1 MARAQQPGPGPEA
14 RAARAGLEPGLEPVV
29 VGAVRTPVGR
39 RNGGLSGVHAVDLGA
54 VALRAL
60 VERSGIDP
68 VQVDDVI
75 MGCVSQ
81 IGEQSVNVAR
91 NAWLAAGLPE
101 EVPATTIDRQCGSSQ
116 QAVQFAAQGIMA
128 GGYRLVVAGGVEHMT
143 RVPMG
148 STMSGPGVPFGP
160 TMHDR
165 YQGRLVPQGI
175 SAELITE
182 KWGLTREEQDEFAL
196 RSHRRAAAAQDA
208 GRFDRQLVPVEV
220 PGQDP
225 EGSGEPHDGPAGS
238 RSDPSPAAGAGEPQG
253 GAPVDPEGSGEP
265 QGGAPV
271 NRGSAS
277 TWVRAD
283 EGVRRDT
290 STEKLAALKPA
301 FRPDGQVT
309 AGNSSQISD
318 GAAALLLASRDTAE
332 RLGLRPLARFA
343 GFALAGV
350 DPVLMLTGVIPA
362 TERVLRQTGLGMD
375 DLDVIEINEAFASVV
390 LSWGREVEPN
400 WERVNPNGG
409 AIALGHP
416 LGASGARIM
425 TDLVMELERG
435 GGRYGLQVMCEG
447 GGMANATVLER
458 LDG

>member
-1 MARAQQPGPGPEA
+1 MEAQEQ
-14 RAARAGLEPGLEPVV
+14 PGLEPVV

-39 RNGGLSGVHAVDLGA
+39 RNGGLAGVHAVDLGA

-68 VQVDDVI
+68 VLVDDVI

-81 IGEQSVNVAR
+81 IGEQSANVAR

-128 GGYRLVVAGGVEHMT
+128 GGYQLVVAGGVEHMT

-148 STMSGPGVPFGP
+148 STMSGPGVPGVPFGP
-160 TMHDR
+160 AMYDR

-208 GRFDRQLVPVEV
+208 GRFDAQLVPVEV
-220 PGQDP
+220 PAP
-225 EGSGEPHDGPAGS
+225 SG
-238 RSDPSPAAGAGEPQG
+238 AA
-253 GAPVDPEGSGEP
+253 
-265 QGGAPV
+265 
-271 NRGSAS
+271 
-277 TWVRAD
+277 TWVQAD

-290 STEKLAALKPA
+290 SMEKLAALKPA
-301 FRPDGQVT
+301 FKPDGQVT

-318 GAAALLLASRDTAE
+318 GAAALLLASRAAAE

-362 TERVLRQTGLGMD
+362 TERVLRQTGLGLD

-390 LSWGREVEPN
+390 LAWGREVEPN
-400 WERVNPNGG
+400 WDRVNPNGG

-425 TDLVMELERG
+425 TDLVAELGRG

>member
-1 MARAQQPGPGPEA
+1 MQAPE
-14 RAARAGLEPGLEPVV
+14 REPVI

-39 RNGGLSGVHAVDLGA
+39 RNGGLAGVHAVDLGA
-54 VALRAL
+54 AALRAL
-60 VERSGIDP
+60 VDRCGVDPER
-68 VQVDDVI
+68 VDDVI

-81 IGEQSVNVAR
+81 TGEQAVNVAR

-128 GGYRLVVAGGVEHMT
+128 GGYDLVVAGGVEHMT

-148 STMSGPGVPFGP
+148 STMEGPGVPFGP
-160 TMHDR
+160 SMHAR

-175 SAELITE
+175 SAELIAE
-182 KWGLTREEQDEFAL
+182 KWGLTREEQDAFSL
-196 RSHRRAAAAQDA
+196 RSHQRAAAAQDA

-220 PGQDP
+220 PG
-225 EGSGEPHDGPAGS
+225 PH
-238 RSDPSPAAGAGEPQG
+238 GA
-253 GAPVDPEGSGEP
+253 S
-265 QGGAPV
+265 
-271 NRGSAS
+271 S
-277 TWVRAD
+277 WVRAD

-290 STEKLAALKPA
+290 SMEKLAGLKPA
-301 FRPDGQVT
+301 FRPDGQIT

-318 GAAALLLASRDTAE
+318 GAAALLLASRATAE
-332 RLGLRPLARFA
+332 RLRLRPRARFVS
-343 GFALAGV
+343 FALAGV

-362 TERVLRQTGLGMD
+362 TERVLQRAGLRLG
-375 DLDVIEINEAFASVV
+375 DVDVVEINEAFASVV
-390 LSWGREVEPN
+390 LAWGREVEPD

-425 TDLVMELERG
+425 TDLVAELARRD
-435 GGRYGLQVMCEG
+435 GRYGLQVMCEG
-447 GGMANATVLER
+447 GGMANATILER

>member
-1 MARAQQPGPGPEA
+1 
-14 RAARAGLEPGLEPVV
+14 LEPVV

-39 RNGGLSGVHAVDLGA
+39 RNGGLAGVHAVDLGA

-60 VERSGIDP
+60 VERGGIDP
-68 VQVDDVI
+68 MLVDDVI

-101 EVPATTIDRQCGSSQ
+101 EVPATTIDRQCGSAQ

-128 GGYRLVVAGGVEHMT
+128 GGYQLVVAGGVEHMT
-143 RVPMG
+143 RVPLG

-160 TMHDR
+160 AMHDR

-182 KWGLTREEQDEFAL
+182 KWGLTREEQDAFAL

-208 GRFDRQLVPVEV
+208 GHFDRQLVPVEI
-220 PGQDP
+220 
-225 EGSGEPHDGPAGS
+225 
-238 RSDPSPAAGAGEPQG
+238 
-253 GAPVDPEGSGEP
+253 
-265 QGGAPV
+265 
-271 NRGSAS
+271 RGSDAG
-277 TWVRAD
+277 WVRAD

-290 STEKLAALKPA
+290 SMEKLAGLKPA

-318 GAAALLLASRDTAE
+318 GAAALLLASRATAE
-332 RLGLRPLARFA
+332 RLGLRPLARFV

-362 TERVLRQTGLGMD
+362 TERGLAQTGLGM
-375 DLDVIEINEAFASVV
+375 
-390 LSWGREVEPN
+390 
-400 WERVNPNGG
+400 
-409 AIALGHP
+409 
-416 LGASGARIM
+416 
-425 TDLVMELERG
+425 TDLVVELERT
-435 GGRYGLQVMCEG
+435 GGRYALQVMCEG

-458 LDG
+458 LEG

>member
-1 MARAQQPGPGPEA
+1 MQQREPGPYARPERDPA
-14 RAARAGLEPGLEPVV
+14 LEPVI

-39 RNGGLSGVHAVDLGA
+39 RNGGLAGVHAVDLGA
-54 VALRAL
+54 VVLRAL
-60 VERSGIDP
+60 VERSGVDP
-68 VQVDDVI
+68 GLVDDVI
-75 MGCVSQ
+75 FGCVSQ

-128 GGYRLVVAGGVEHMT
+128 GGYQLVVAGGVEHMT

-160 TMHDR
+160 AMHDR

-182 KWGLTREEQDEFAL
+182 KWGLRREEQDSFAL
-196 RSHRRAAAAQDA
+196 RSHHRAAAAQDA
-208 GRFDRQLVPVEV
+208 GRFDRHLVPVEV
-220 PGQDP
+220 PA
-225 EGSGEPHDGPAGS
+225 GSGSGDGT
-238 RSDPSPAAGAGEPQG
+238 
-253 GAPVDPEGSGEP
+253 
-265 QGGAPV
+265 
-271 NRGSAS
+271 SA
-277 TWVRAD
+277 WVRAD

-290 STEKLAALKPA
+290 SMEKLAALTPA
-301 FRPDGQVT
+301 FRPEGQVT

-318 GAAALLLASRDTAE
+318 GAAALLLASRVMAE

-362 TERVLRQTGLGMD
+362 TERVLRRTGLGMD

-390 LSWGREVEPN
+390 LAWGRELEPN

-425 TDLVMELERG
+425 TDLVAELERG
-435 GGRYGLQVMCEG
+435 NGRYGLQVMCEG

>member
-1 MARAQQPGPGPEA
+1 MDVRAQ
-14 RAARAGLEPGLEPVV
+14 GLDPVV

-39 RNGGLSGVHAVDLGA
+39 RNGGLAGVHAVDLGA
-54 VALRAL
+54 AALRAL

-68 VQVDDVI
+68 MQVDDVI

-81 IGEQSVNVAR
+81 VGEQSVNVAR

-116 QAVQFAAQGIMA
+116 QAVQFAAQGILA
-128 GGYRLVVAGGVEHMT
+128 GGYQLVVAGGVEHMT

-160 TMHDR
+160 AMHDR

-182 KWGLTREEQDEFAL
+182 KWGLTRSEQDEFAL

-208 GRFDRQLVPVEV
+208 GHFDPQLVPVEV
-220 PGQDP
+220 PG
-225 EGSGEPHDGPAGS
+225 S
-238 RSDPSPAAGAGEPQG
+238 GAG
-253 GAPVDPEGSGEP
+253 
-265 QGGAPV
+265 
-271 NRGSAS
+271 
-277 TWVRAD
+277 WFRAD

-290 STEKLAALKPA
+290 SMEKLAGLKPA

-318 GAAALLLASRDTAE
+318 GAAALLLASRAAAE
-332 RLGLRPLARFA
+332 QLGLRPLARFV

-362 TERVLRQTGLGMD
+362 TERVLSQTGLGMD

-390 LSWGREVEPN
+390 LAWGREVEPN
-400 WERVNPNGG
+400 WDRVNPNGG

-425 TDLVMELERG
+425 TDLVGELERG
-435 GGRYGLQVMCEG
+435 RGRYGLQVMCEG

>member
-1 MARAQQPGPGPEA
+1 MRARGQ
-14 RAARAGLEPGLEPVV
+14 EPVV

-39 RNGGLSGVHAVDLGA
+39 RNGGLAGVHAVDLGA

-68 VQVDDVI
+68 GLVDDVI

-116 QAVQFAAQGIMA
+116 QAVQFAAQGIQA
-128 GGYRLVVAGGVEHMT
+128 GGYQLVVAGGVEHMT

-160 TMHDR
+160 AMHDR

-182 KWGLTREEQDEFAL
+182 KWGLTREEQDELAL

-208 GRFDRQLVPVEV
+208 GFFDPHLVPVEV
-220 PGQDP
+220 PANGQ
-225 EGSGEPHDGPAGS
+225 
-238 RSDPSPAAGAGEPQG
+238 
-253 GAPVDPEGSGEP
+253 
-265 QGGAPV
+265 
-271 NRGSAS
+271 S

-290 STEKLAALKPA
+290 SMEKLAGLKPA

-318 GAAALLLASRDTAE
+318 GAAALLLASREAAE

-350 DPVLMLTGVIPA
+350 DPVVMLTGVIPA

-390 LSWGREVEPN
+390 LAWGREVEPS

-425 TDLVMELERG
+425 TDLLAELERG
-435 GGRYGLQVMCEG
+435 HGRYGLQVMCEG

>member
-1 MARAQQPGPGPEA
+1 MQARAQ
-14 RAARAGLEPGLEPVV
+14 EPGLEPVV
-29 VGAVRTPVGR
+29 VGAVRTPVGK
-39 RNGGLSGVHAVDLGA
+39 RNGALAGVHAVDLGA
-54 VALRAL
+54 VVLRAL
-60 VERSGIDP
+60 VERSEVDP
-68 VQVDDVI
+68 VLVDDVI

-81 IGEQSVNVAR
+81 VGEQSLNVAR

-160 TMHDR
+160 AMHDR

-182 KWGLTREEQDEFAL
+182 KWGLTRSEQDEFAL

-220 PGQDP
+220 PGPDGG
-225 EGSGEPHDGPAGS
+225 EGGGP
-238 RSDPSPAAGAGEPQG
+238 
-253 GAPVDPEGSGEP
+253 
-265 QGGAPV
+265 
-271 NRGSAS
+271 
-277 TWVRAD
+277 TLVRAD

-290 STEKLAALKPA
+290 SMEKLAGLKPA

-318 GAAALLLASRDTAE
+318 GAAALLLASRETAE

-400 WERVNPNGG
+400 WDRVNPNGG

-425 TDLVMELERG
+425 TDLVAELERG

>member
-1 MARAQQPGPGPEA
+1 MQAPE
-14 RAARAGLEPGLEPVV
+14 REPVI

-39 RNGGLSGVHAVDLGA
+39 RNGGLAGLHAVDLGA
-54 VALRAL
+54 AALRAL
-60 VERSGIDP
+60 VDRSGIDP
-68 VQVDDVI
+68 GRVDDVI

-81 IGEQSVNVAR
+81 TGEQAVNVAR

-128 GGYRLVVAGGVEHMT
+128 GGYDLVVAGGVESMS

-160 TMHDR
+160 TMSDR

-182 KWGLTREEQDEFAL
+182 KWGLTREEQDAFAL
-196 RSHRRAAAAQDA
+196 RSHQRAAAAQDA
-208 GRFDRQLVPVEV
+208 GRFDQQLVPVEV
-220 PGQDP
+220 PGP
-225 EGSGEPHDGPAGS
+225 DGT
-238 RSDPSPAAGAGEPQG
+238 
-253 GAPVDPEGSGEP
+253 
-265 QGGAPV
+265 
-271 NRGSAS
+271 S

-283 EGVRRDT
+283 EGIRRDT
-290 STEKLAALKPA
+290 SMEKLAGLKPA

-318 GAAALLLASRDTAE
+318 GAAALLLASRAVAE
-332 RLGLRPLARFA
+332 RLGLRPRARFVS
-343 GFALAGV
+343 FALAGV

-362 TERVLRQTGLGMD
+362 TERVLERAGLPLEDMD
-375 DLDVIEINEAFASVV
+375 VVEINEAFASVV
-390 LSWGREVEPN
+390 LAWGREVKPD
-400 WERVNPNGG
+400 WERVNPGGG

-425 TDLVMELERG
+425 TDLVAELARR

>member
-1 MARAQQPGPGPEA
+1 
-14 RAARAGLEPGLEPVV
+14 VI

-39 RNGGLSGVHAVDLGA
+39 RNGGLAGVHAVDLGA

-60 VERSGIDP
+60 IDRGGVDP
-68 VQVDDVI
+68 GLVDDVI

-128 GGYRLVVAGGVEHMT
+128 GSYRLVVAGGVEHMT

-148 STMSGPGVPFGP
+148 STMTGPGVPFGP
-160 TMHDR
+160 AMHDR

-182 KWGLTREEQDEFAL
+182 KWGLTREEQDAFAL

-220 PGQDP
+220 PAGGGP
-225 EGSGEPHDGPAGS
+225 GGSGEPPGW
-238 RSDPSPAAGAGEPQG
+238 SPG
-253 GAPVDPEGSGEP
+253 GSG
-265 QGGAPV
+265 G
-271 NRGSAS
+271 
-277 TWVRAD
+277 WVRAV

-290 STEKLAALKPA
+290 SMEKLAGLKPA

-318 GAAALLLASRDTAE
+318 GAAALLLASRAMAE

-362 TERVLRQTGLGMD
+362 TEKVLGQTGLGVD

-390 LSWGREVEPN
+390 LAWGREVEPD

-425 TDLVMELERG
+425 TDLVAELERS

>member
-1 MARAQQPGPGPEA
+1 MHAQAQEL
-14 RAARAGLEPGLEPVV
+14 RLEPVI

-39 RNGGLSGVHAVDLGA
+39 RNGGLAGVHAVDLGA

-60 VERSGIDP
+60 VERSGVDP
-68 VQVDDVI
+68 MLVDDVI

-81 IGEQSVNVAR
+81 IGEQAVNVAR

-116 QAVQFAAQGIMA
+116 QAVQFAAQGILA
-128 GGYRLVVAGGVEHMT
+128 GGYQLVVAGGVEHMT

-148 STMSGPGVPFGP
+148 STMAGPGVPGAPFGP
-160 TMHDR
+160 AMHDR

-175 SAELITE
+175 SAELIAE
-182 KWGLTREEQDEFAL
+182 KWGLTRSEQDAFAL

-208 GRFDRQLVPVEV
+208 GRFDHQLVPVEA
-220 PGQDP
+220 PG
-225 EGSGEPHDGPAGS
+225 SDG
-238 RSDPSPAAGAGEPQG
+238 
-253 GAPVDPEGSGEP
+253 
-265 QGGAPV
+265 
-271 NRGSAS
+271 AS
-277 TWVRAD
+277 TWVLAD
-283 EGVRRDT
+283 EGMRRDT
-290 STEKLAALKPA
+290 SMEKLAGLKPA

-318 GAAALLLASRDTAE
+318 GAAALLLASRAAAE
-332 RLGLRPLARFA
+332 RLGLRPLVRFA
-343 GFALAGV
+343 GFALTGV

-390 LSWGREVEPN
+390 LAWGREVEPD

-425 TDLVMELERG
+425 TDLVAELERG
-435 GGRYGLQVMCEG
+435 NGRYGLQVMCEG

-458 LDG
+458 LEG

>member
-1 MARAQQPGPGPEA
+1 MRAREREPGP
-14 RAARAGLEPGLEPVV
+14 EPVV

-39 RNGGLSGVHAVDLGA
+39 RNGGLAGVHAVDLGA

-68 VQVDDVI
+68 GLVDDVI

-81 IGEQSVNVAR
+81 IGEQSVNMAR

-116 QAVQFAAQGIMA
+116 QAVQFAAQGIQA
-128 GGYRLVVAGGVEHMT
+128 GGYQLVVAGGVEHMT

-160 TMHDR
+160 SMHDR

-208 GRFDRQLVPVEV
+208 GFFDPHLVPVEV
-220 PGQDP
+220 PDP
-225 EGSGEPHDGPAGS
+225 PN
-238 RSDPSPAAGAGEPQG
+238 G
-253 GAPVDPEGSGEP
+253 G
-265 QGGAPV
+265 
-271 NRGSAS
+271 S

-290 STEKLAALKPA
+290 SLEKLAGLKPA

-318 GAAALLLASRDTAE
+318 GAAALLLASREAAE

-390 LSWGREVEPN
+390 LAWGREVEPN

-425 TDLVMELERG
+425 TDLLAELERG
-435 GGRYGLQVMCEG
+435 QGRYGLQVMCEG

>member
-1 MARAQQPGPGPEA
+1 MQAQQPGS
-14 RAARAGLEPGLEPVV
+14 EPVV

-39 RNGGLSGVHAVDLGA
+39 RNGGLAGVHAVDLGA

-116 QAVQFAAQGIMA
+116 QAVQFAAQGILA

-160 TMHDR
+160 AMHDR

-220 PGQDP
+220 PVDR
-225 EGSGEPHDGPAGS
+225 DG
-238 RSDPSPAAGAGEPQG
+238 AA
-253 GAPVDPEGSGEP
+253 
-265 QGGAPV
+265 
-271 NRGSAS
+271 

-290 STEKLAALKPA
+290 SMEKLAALKPA

-318 GAAALLLASRDTAE
+318 GAAALLLASQDTAE

-362 TERVLRQTGLGMD
+362 TERVLRQTGLGLD
-375 DLDVIEINEAFASVV
+375 DLDVIEVNEAFASVV
-390 LSWGREVEPN
+390 LAWGREVEPN

-458 LDG
+458 LDR

>member
-1 MARAQQPGPGPEA
+1 MES
-14 RAARAGLEPGLEPVV
+14 RAAGLEPVV

-39 RNGGLSGVHAVDLGA
+39 RNGGLAGVHAVDLGA

-60 VERSGIDP
+60 VERSGVDP
-68 VQVDDVI
+68 MLVDDVI

-81 IGEQSVNVAR
+81 IGEQAVNVAR

-116 QAVQFAAQGIMA
+116 QAVQFAAQGILA
-128 GGYRLVVAGGVEHMT
+128 GGYQLVVAGGVEHMT

-148 STMSGPGVPFGP
+148 STMAGPGVPGVPFGP
-160 TMHDR
+160 AMHDR

-175 SAELITE
+175 SAELIAE
-182 KWGLTREEQDEFAL
+182 KWGLTRSEQDAFAL

-208 GRFDRQLVPVEV
+208 GRFDHQLVPVQA
-220 PGQDP
+220 PGQD
-225 EGSGEPHDGPAGS
+225 
-238 RSDPSPAAGAGEPQG
+238 GA
-253 GAPVDPEGSGEP
+253 S
-265 QGGAPV
+265 
-271 NRGSAS
+271 S
-277 TWVRAD
+277 WVRAD

-290 STEKLAALKPA
+290 SMEKLAGLKPA

-318 GAAALLLASRDTAE
+318 GAAALLLASRATAE
-332 RLGLRPLARFA
+332 RLGLRPLARVA

-390 LSWGREVEPN
+390 LAWGREVEPD
-400 WERVNPNGG
+400 WERVNRNGG

-425 TDLVMELERG
+425 TDLVAELERG
-435 GGRYGLQVMCEG
+435 NGRYGLQVMCEG

-458 LDG
+458 LEG

>member
-1 MARAQQPGPGPEA
+1 MQAPE
-14 RAARAGLEPGLEPVV
+14 REPVI

-39 RNGGLSGVHAVDLGA
+39 RNGGLAGLHAVDLGA
-54 VALRAL
+54 AALRAL
-60 VERSGIDP
+60 VDRSGVDP
-68 VQVDDVI
+68 DRVDDVI

-81 IGEQSVNVAR
+81 TGEQAVNVAR

-128 GGYRLVVAGGVEHMT
+128 GGYDLVVAGGVEHMT

-148 STMSGPGVPFGP
+148 STMEGPGVPFGP
-160 TMHDR
+160 AMHAR
-165 YQGRLVPQGI
+165 YHGRLVPQGI

-182 KWGLTREEQDEFAL
+182 KWGLTREEQDAFAL
-196 RSHRRAAAAQDA
+196 RSHQRAAAAQDA

-220 PGQDP
+220 PAP
-225 EGSGEPHDGPAGS
+225 DGT
-238 RSDPSPAAGAGEPQG
+238 
-253 GAPVDPEGSGEP
+253 
-265 QGGAPV
+265 
-271 NRGSAS
+271 SA
-277 TWVRAD
+277 WVRAD
-283 EGVRRDT
+283 EGIRRDT
-290 STEKLAALKPA
+290 SMEKLAGLKPA

-318 GAAALLLASRDTAE
+318 GAAALLLASRATAE
-332 RLGLRPLARFA
+332 RLGLRPQARFVS
-343 GFALAGV
+343 FALAGV

-362 TERVLRQTGLGMD
+362 TERVLQRAGLRLG
-375 DLDVIEINEAFASVV
+375 DVEVVEINEAFASVV
-390 LSWGREVEPN
+390 LAWGREVEPD

-416 LGASGARIM
+416 LGATGARIM
-425 TDLVMELERG
+425 TDLVAELARR
-435 GGRYGLQVMCEG
+435 GGRYGLQVICEG

>member
-1 MARAQQPGPGPEA
+1 MPARAE
-14 RAARAGLEPGLEPVV
+14 EPGGRAQPR
-29 VGAVRTPVGR
+29 GAVV
-39 RNGGLSGVHAVDLGA
+39 
-54 VALRAL
+54 LRAL

-68 VQVDDVI
+68 MQVDDVI

-160 TMHDR
+160 AMHDR

-175 SAELITE
+175 SAELITD
-182 KWGLTREEQDEFAL
+182 KWGLTRSEQDEFAL
-196 RSHRRAAAAQDA
+196 RSHQRAAAAQDA
-208 GRFDRQLVPVEV
+208 GHLDPQLVPVEV
-220 PGQDP
+220 PGVP
-225 EGSGEPHDGPAGS
+225 GSDAG
-238 RSDPSPAAGAGEPQG
+238 
-253 GAPVDPEGSGEP
+253 
-265 QGGAPV
+265 
-271 NRGSAS
+271 
-277 TWVRAD
+277 WFRAD

-290 STEKLAALKPA
+290 SMEKLAGLKPA

-318 GAAALLLASRDTAE
+318 GAAALLLASRSTAE
-332 RLGLRPLARFA
+332 RLGLRRLARFA
-343 GFALAGV
+343 GLALAGV

-362 TERVLRQTGLGMD
+362 TERVLERTGLGMD

-390 LSWGREVEPN
+390 LAWGREVEPN
-400 WERVNPNGG
+400 WDRVNPNGG
-409 AIALGHP
+409 GIALGAP
-416 LGASGARIM
+416 LGGPRARII
-425 TDLVMELERG
+425 TDLVGE
-435 GGRYGLQVMCEG
+435 
-447 GGMANATVLER
+447 
-458 LDG
+458 

>member
-1 MARAQQPGPGPEA
+1 MHAQAQEPGQRAGPE
-14 RAARAGLEPGLEPVV
+14 RDPGLEPVI

-39 RNGGLSGVHAVDLGA
+39 RNGGLAGVHAVDLGA

-60 VERSGIDP
+60 VERSGVDP
-68 VQVDDVI
+68 LLVDDVI

-81 IGEQSVNVAR
+81 TGEQSVNVAR

-128 GGYRLVVAGGVEHMT
+128 GGYQLVVAGGVEHMT

-148 STMSGPGVPFGP
+148 STMAGPGVPGVPFGP
-160 TMHDR
+160 AMHDR
-165 YQGRLVPQGI
+165 YEGRLVPQGI
-175 SAELITE
+175 SAELIAE
-182 KWGLTREEQDEFAL
+182 KWGLTRAEQDAFAL

-208 GRFDRQLVPVEV
+208 GRFGHQLVPVEV
-220 PGQDP
+220 PARPDRAG
-225 EGSGEPHDGPAGS
+225 DGT
-238 RSDPSPAAGAGEPQG
+238 
-253 GAPVDPEGSGEP
+253 
-265 QGGAPV
+265 
-271 NRGSAS
+271 S
-277 TWVRAD
+277 TWVLAD

-290 STEKLAALKPA
+290 STEKLAGLKPA
-301 FRPDGQVT
+301 FRPDGRVT

-318 GAAALLLASRDTAE
+318 GAAALLLASRATAE

-362 TERVLRQTGLGMD
+362 TERVLRQTGVGVD

-390 LSWGREVEPN
+390 LAWGREVEPD

-425 TDLVMELERG
+425 TDLVAELERG
-435 GGRYGLQVMCEG
+435 NGRYGLQVMCEG

-458 LDG
+458 LEG

>member
-1 MARAQQPGPGPEA
+1 
-14 RAARAGLEPGLEPVV
+14 
-29 VGAVRTPVGR
+29 
-39 RNGGLSGVHAVDLGA
+39 VHAVDLGA

-68 VQVDDVI
+68 MLVDDVI

-116 QAVQFAAQGIMA
+116 QAVQFAAQGILA
-128 GGYRLVVAGGVEHMT
+128 GGYQLVVAGGVEHMT

-148 STMSGPGVPFGP
+148 STMAGPGVPGVPFGP
-160 TMHDR
+160 AMHDR

-175 SAELITE
+175 SAELIAE
-182 KWGLTREEQDEFAL
+182 KWGLTRSEQDAFAL

-208 GRFDRQLVPVEV
+208 GRFDHQLVPVQA
-220 PGQDP
+220 PGQD
-225 EGSGEPHDGPAGS
+225 
-238 RSDPSPAAGAGEPQG
+238 GA
-253 GAPVDPEGSGEP
+253 S
-265 QGGAPV
+265 
-271 NRGSAS
+271 S
-277 TWVRAD
+277 WLRAD

-290 STEKLAALKPA
+290 SMEKLAGLKPA

-318 GAAALLLASRDTAE
+318 GAAALLLASRATAE

-362 TERVLRQTGLGMD
+362 TERVLGQTGLGMD

-390 LSWGREVEPN
+390 LAWGREVEPD

-425 TDLVMELERG
+425 TDLVAELERG
-435 GGRYGLQVMCEG
+435 NGRYGLQVMCEG

-458 LDG
+458 LEG

>member
-1 MARAQQPGPGPEA
+1 MRERDPGPRPGSAGPGPYA
-14 RAARAGLEPGLEPVV
+14 RHERDPGLEPVI

-39 RNGGLSGVHAVDLGA
+39 RNGGLAGVHAVDLGA
-54 VALRAL
+54 VVLRAL
-60 VERSGIDP
+60 VDRGGVDP
-68 VQVDDVI
+68 GLVDDVI

-148 STMSGPGVPFGP
+148 STMAGPGVPFGP
-160 TMHDR
+160 AMHDR

-182 KWGLTREEQDEFAL
+182 KWGLTREEQDAFAL

-220 PGQDP
+220 PAGGAAGP
-225 EGSGEPHDGPAGS
+225 GPAGDGDS
-238 RSDPSPAAGAGEPQG
+238 R
-253 GAPVDPEGSGEP
+253 
-265 QGGAPV
+265 
-271 NRGSAS
+271 
-277 TWVRAD
+277 WVRAD

-290 STEKLAALKPA
+290 SMEKLAGLKPA

-318 GAAALLLASRDTAE
+318 GAAVLLLASRAMAE

-362 TERVLRQTGLGMD
+362 TEKVLGQTGLGMD

-390 LSWGREVEPN
+390 LAWGREVEPD

-425 TDLVMELERG
+425 TDLVAELERG

>member
-1 MARAQQPGPGPEA
+1 
-14 RAARAGLEPGLEPVV
+14 VI

-39 RNGGLSGVHAVDLGA
+39 RNGGLAGVHAVDLGA

-60 VERSGIDP
+60 VERSGVDP
-68 VQVDDVI
+68 MLVDDVI

-81 IGEQSVNVAR
+81 TGEQSVNVAR

-116 QAVQFAAQGIMA
+116 QAVQFAAQGILA
-128 GGYRLVVAGGVEHMT
+128 GGYQLVVAGGVEHMT

-148 STMSGPGVPFGP
+148 STMAGPGVPGVPFGP
-160 TMHDR
+160 AMHDR

-175 SAELITE
+175 SAELIAE
-182 KWGLTREEQDEFAL
+182 KWGLARSEQDAFAL

-208 GRFDRQLVPVEV
+208 GRFDHQLVPVQA
-220 PGQDP
+220 PGQD
-225 EGSGEPHDGPAGS
+225 GTSS
-238 RSDPSPAAGAGEPQG
+238 
-253 GAPVDPEGSGEP
+253 
-265 QGGAPV
+265 
-271 NRGSAS
+271 
-277 TWVRAD
+277 WLRAD

-290 STEKLAALKPA
+290 SMEKLAGLKPA

-318 GAAALLLASRDTAE
+318 GAAALLLASRATAE

-390 LSWGREVEPN
+390 LAWGREVEPD
-400 WERVNPNGG
+400 WERVNRNGG

-425 TDLVMELERG
+425 TDLVAELERG
-435 GGRYGLQVMCEG
+435 NGRYGLQVMCEG

-458 LDG
+458 LEG

>member
-1 MARAQQPGPGPEA
+1 MEAQGQTPEP
-14 RAARAGLEPGLEPVV
+14 RRTPESEPGLGPRRDPELEPVV

-39 RNGGLSGVHAVDLGA
+39 RNGGLAGVHAVDLGA

-68 VQVDDVI
+68 VLVDDVI

-81 IGEQSVNVAR
+81 VGEQSANVAR

-128 GGYRLVVAGGVEHMT
+128 GGYQLVVAGGVEHMT

-148 STMSGPGVPFGP
+148 SSMSGPGAPFGP

-175 SAELITE
+175 SAELIAE
-182 KWGLTREEQDEFAL
+182 KWGLSRQEQDELAL

-208 GRFDRQLVPVEV
+208 GHFDRHLVPVEV
-220 PGQDP
+220 PG
-225 EGSGEPHDGPAGS
+225 
-238 RSDPSPAAGAGEPQG
+238 
-253 GAPVDPEGSGEP
+253 PEGSGEP

-271 NRGSAS
+271 DRDGGAA
-277 TWVRAD
+277 WVRAD

-290 STEKLAALKPA
+290 SMDKLAGLKPA

-318 GAAALLLASRDTAE
+318 GAAALLLASRAAAE

-362 TERVLRQTGLGMD
+362 TERVLRQAGLGLD

-390 LSWGREVEPN
+390 LAWGREVEPN
-400 WERVNPNGG
+400 WDRVNPNGG

-425 TDLVMELERG
+425 TDLVAELERG

>member
-1 MARAQQPGPGPEA
+1 MQGPE
-14 RAARAGLEPGLEPVV
+14 REPVI

-39 RNGGLSGVHAVDLGA
+39 RNGGLSGLHAVDLGA
-54 VALRAL
+54 AALRAL
-60 VERSGIDP
+60 VERSGVDP
-68 VQVDDVI
+68 DLVEDVI

-81 IGEQSVNVAR
+81 TGEQAVNVAR

-128 GGYRLVVAGGVEHMT
+128 GGYDLVVAGGVEHMT

-148 STMSGPGVPFGP
+148 STMGGPGVPFGP
-160 TMHDR
+160 TMHAR

-175 SAELITE
+175 SAELIAE
-182 KWGLTREEQDEFAL
+182 KWGLTREEQDAFAL
-196 RSHRRAAAAQDA
+196 RSHQRAAAAQDA
-208 GRFDRQLVPVEV
+208 GRFDQQVVPVEV
-220 PGQDP
+220 PGP
-225 EGSGEPHDGPAGS
+225 DGT
-238 RSDPSPAAGAGEPQG
+238 
-253 GAPVDPEGSGEP
+253 
-265 QGGAPV
+265 
-271 NRGSAS
+271 SA
-277 TWVRAD
+277 WVLAD
-283 EGVRRDT
+283 EGIRRDT
-290 STEKLAALKPA
+290 SMERLAGLKPA

-309 AGNSSQISD
+309 AGNASQISD
-318 GAAALLLASRDTAE
+318 GAAALLLAGRDTAE
-332 RLGLRPLARFA
+332 RLGLRPLARFVS
-343 GFALAGV
+343 FALAGV

-362 TERVLRQTGLGMD
+362 TERVLERAGLRLG
-375 DLDVIEINEAFASVV
+375 DVDVVEINEAFASVV
-390 LSWGREVEPN
+390 LAWGREVEPD

-425 TDLVMELERG
+425 TDLVTELRRRD
-435 GGRYGLQVMCEG
+435 GRYGLQVMCEG

>member
-1 MARAQQPGPGPEA
+1 MQAPE
-14 RAARAGLEPGLEPVV
+14 REPVI

-39 RNGGLSGVHAVDLGA
+39 RNGGLAGLHAVDLGA
-54 VALRAL
+54 AALRAL
-60 VERSGIDP
+60 VDRSGVDP
-68 VQVDDVI
+68 ERVDDVI

-81 IGEQSVNVAR
+81 TGEQAVNVAR

-128 GGYRLVVAGGVEHMT
+128 GGYDLVVAGGVEHMT

-148 STMSGPGVPFGP
+148 STMEGPGVPFGP
-160 TMHDR
+160 AMHAR

-182 KWGLTREEQDEFAL
+182 KWALTREEQDAFSL
-196 RSHRRAAAAQDA
+196 RSHQRAAAAQDA

-220 PGQDP
+220 PGP
-225 EGSGEPHDGPAGS
+225 HGS
-238 RSDPSPAAGAGEPQG
+238 
-253 GAPVDPEGSGEP
+253 
-265 QGGAPV
+265 
-271 NRGSAS
+271 SA
-277 TWVRAD
+277 WVRAD

-290 STEKLAALKPA
+290 SMEKLAGLKPA

-318 GAAALLLASRDTAE
+318 GGAALLLASRATAE
-332 RLGLRPLARFA
+332 RLGLRPQARFVS
-343 GFALAGV
+343 FALAGV

-362 TERVLRQTGLGMD
+362 TERVLQRAGLRLG
-375 DLDVIEINEAFASVV
+375 DVEVVEINEAFASVV
-390 LSWGREVEPN
+390 LAWGREVEPD

-425 TDLVMELERG
+425 TDLVAELARRD
-435 GGRYGLQVMCEG
+435 GRYGLQVMCEG
-447 GGMANATVLER
+447 GGMANATILER

>member
-1 MARAQQPGPGPEA
+1 MHAQAQEPGPGTRSRPEPGA
-14 RAARAGLEPGLEPVV
+14 RSRPGPGGRPEREPGLEPVI

-39 RNGGLSGVHAVDLGA
+39 RNGGLAGVHAVDLGA

-60 VERSGIDP
+60 VERSGVDP
-68 VQVDDVI
+68 MLVDDVI

-81 IGEQSVNVAR
+81 IGEQAVNVAR

-116 QAVQFAAQGIMA
+116 QAVQFAAQGILA
-128 GGYRLVVAGGVEHMT
+128 GGYQLVVAGGVEHMT

-148 STMSGPGVPFGP
+148 STMAGPGVPGVPFGP
-160 TMHDR
+160 AMHDR

-175 SAELITE
+175 SAELIAE
-182 KWGLTREEQDEFAL
+182 KWGLTRSEQDAFAL

-208 GRFDRQLVPVEV
+208 GRFDHQLVPVQA
-220 PGQDP
+220 PGQD
-225 EGSGEPHDGPAGS
+225 
-238 RSDPSPAAGAGEPQG
+238 R
-253 GAPVDPEGSGEP
+253 
-265 QGGAPV
+265 
-271 NRGSAS
+271 AS
-277 TWVRAD
+277 SWVRAD

-290 STEKLAALKPA
+290 SMEKLAGLKPA

-318 GAAALLLASRDTAE
+318 GAAALLLASRATAE

-362 TERVLRQTGLGMD
+362 TERVLRQTGLGVD

-390 LSWGREVEPN
+390 LAWGREVEPD

-425 TDLVMELERG
+425 TDLVAELERSN
-435 GGRYGLQVMCEG
+435 GRYGLQVMCEG

-458 LDG
+458 LEG